1 MNRKTVGYLLMLIAL
16 AVPLGIFGSMTLSS
30 LSQKSHYRV
39 YSEQVAAV
47 DDQAWE
53 ERDLQ
58 STIYN
63 DRLHEANLAVIDP
76 FDAEDY
82 AALYDIGEPEDE
94 TIYGF
99 VHLPELDLI
108 QPLRLGA
115 SKKNLWHGFATVDG
129 TPLPGAGMNSRA
141 VISGHRTMP
150 KNKMLYA
157 VDELAEGD
165 EIILDVGDDIL
176 VYTFLS
182 QEVIAPTEWEKLAPI
197 AGKEVLTLLT
207 CEPRTPPSVNRRL
220 VNFERVDLAAR
231 GDIRPGQ
238 KPDRATIDRI
248 FVEEVDTRPTT
259 VDLVTYALAGLSAL
273 AFLVVLLALFRHL
286 RSRKARQSS
295 R

>member
-1 MNRKTVGYLLMLIAL
+1 MNKKTLGYLLMLMAL
-16 AVPLGIFGSMTLSS
+16 AVPVGLFSTMTLSS
-30 LSQKSHYRV
+30 LSQEKAYRV
-39 YSEQVAAV
+39 YSEKVALV
-47 DDQAWE
+47 DDQVWMD
-53 ERDLQ
+53 RDLQ

-63 DRLHEANLAVIDP
+63 EHLHQENLALVDP

-82 AALYDIGEPEDE
+82 AALYDIGQPEDE

-99 VHLPELDLI
+99 VHLPELDLM

-157 VDELAEGD
+157 VDELTDGD

-220 VNFERVDLAAR
+220 VNFERVDLQAR
-231 GDIRPGQ
+231 GDVEPGQ
-238 KPDRATIDRI
+238 KLDRETIDRI
-248 FVEEVDTRPTT
+248 FVEEIDRKPTA
-259 VDLVTYALAGLSAL
+259 VDLVVYALCALSWL
-273 AFLVVLLALFRHL
+273 GFLLIFVRFLGQV
-286 RSRKARQSS
+286 KRQKQPK
-295 R
+295 